1 MKMFDEITL
10 IAKTITQDSGGFS
23 TETTTSTTVYADVRS
38 VGYRE
43 YYAAQ
48 ADTMRTEIVFLVNP
62 NEYAG
67 QTQLTYGSKKY
78 RVIRTYTAPRGYTEL
93 HCAKG

>member
-1 MKMFDEITL
+1 MRMLDEITL
-10 IAKTITQDSGGFS
+10 IAKITTQGSDGYP

-43 YYAAQ
+43 FYSAQ
-48 ADTMRTEIVFLVNP
+48 ADTMRAEIVFLVNP
-62 NEYAG
+62 DDYDG

-78 RVIRTYTAPRGYTEL
+78 HVIRTYTAPRGYTEL
-93 HCAKG
+93 HCARG